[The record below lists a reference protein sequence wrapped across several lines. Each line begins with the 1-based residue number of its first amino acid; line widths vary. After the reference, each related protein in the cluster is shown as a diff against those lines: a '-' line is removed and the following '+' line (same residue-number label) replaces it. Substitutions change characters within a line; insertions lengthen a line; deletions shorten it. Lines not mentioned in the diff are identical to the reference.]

1 MGPQPFSPTVR
12 LFTGGLI
19 RTVESDGIVEA
30 VLVVDDRI
38 VATGSRGDC
47 EAAASNAPEVVDLD
61 GATMLPGFV
70 DAHTHPLMLGQC
82 ASWADLTGAASIDE
96 VVKILREHAEALPDH
111 GSIRGFGYDHHRL
124 GTDDAHPTAAD
135 LDRVSDTRPVE
146 MMHASGHGYVVNSTS
161 LREAGIDAST
171 PTPDGGRLDRL
182 PDGMP
187 NGVVFDAAC
196 DLLTGPTGVK
206 ITNHGPNLHLPETP
220 EVLDGMLDLGQK
232 MLTDAG
238 ITSVGDCQVTQRE
251 MTNWLRARESGRLNL
266 RVSMMILSS
275 HLHLLEGLGI
285 GSTLGD
291 DDLSIAGLKLYTDGA
306 LTAGMAYVPCGC
318 SVNHRPGNVYHDAEE
333 FTDLVVR
340 AHQMGLQTGTHSQGP
355 IPIGMVIDAVAEAQ
369 RLHPRSDVRHRIEH
383 CGFPTDEHIEQM
395 AELGIVPVPQPTHV
409 FQYGEGAR
417 RDYGEIAER
426 MYPSGLF
433 DKAGIPVVL
442 SSDVPVSMP
451 NVFLAMWA
459 AITRKTASGSTIGAD
474 CAVDRET
481 ALRGYTIQGAWAMH
495 RSEAVGSIAPGKY
508 ADFAVVT
515 EDPITC
521 DLDAVPDIRVLQTWR
536 GGELLDR

>member
-1 MGPQPFSPTVR
+1 MSDSKVR
-12 LFTGGLI
+12 LFTGGPI
-19 RTVESDGIVEA
+19 RTVEPFGVVEA
-30 VLVVDDRI
+30 VLIAGDRI
-38 VATGSRGDC
+38 VATGSRSDC
-47 EAAASNAPEVVDLD
+47 EAAAVDTPELVDLD

-82 ASWADLTGAASIDE
+82 ASWADLTGAASVDE
-96 VVKILREHAEALPDH
+96 VVKILREHAETLPAD
-111 GSIRGFGYDHHRL
+111 GPIRGFGYDHHRL
-124 GTDDAHPTAAD
+124 GTDDAQPTAAD
-135 LDRVSDTRPVE
+135 LDRVSRDRPVE

-161 LREAGIDAST
+161 LRDAGISAST
-171 PTPDGGRLDRL
+171 QTPEGGRLDRL
-182 PDGMP
+182 ADGTP

-196 DLLTGPTGVK
+196 DLLTGPGGVK

-220 EVLDGMLDLGQK
+220 EVLDGMLDLGQR
-232 MLTDAG
+232 MLTEAG
-238 ITSVGDCQVTQRE
+238 ITSVGDCQVTERE
-251 MTNWLRARESGRLNL
+251 MTNWLRARDAGRLNL

-275 HLHLLEGLGI
+275 HLHLLEDLGI
-285 GSTLGD
+285 GSVLGD
-291 DDLSIAGLKLYTDGA
+291 DDLSIAGVKLYTDGA

-318 SVNHRPGNVYHDAEE
+318 SVNHRPGTVYHDAEE
-333 FTDLVVR
+333 FTDLLVR
-340 AHQMGLQTGTHSQGP
+340 AHRMGLQTCTHSQGP
-355 IPIGMVIDAVAEAQ
+355 IPIGMVIDAIAEAQ
-369 RLHPRSDVRHRIEH
+369 RLHPRTDVRHRIEH
-383 CGFPTDEHIEQM
+383 CGFPTDEHIERI

-459 AITRKTASGSTIGAD
+459 AVTRKTSNGSTLGPD
-474 CAVDRET
+474 CSIDRQT
-481 ALRGYTIQGAWAMH
+481 ALRGYTIEGARAMH
-495 RSEAVGSIAPGKY
+495 RSNVVGSIAPGKY

-515 EDPITC
+515 GDPITC
-521 DLDAVPDIRVLQTWR
+521 DLDGMPDLKVLQTWR
-536 GGELLDR
+536 SGNPLQP